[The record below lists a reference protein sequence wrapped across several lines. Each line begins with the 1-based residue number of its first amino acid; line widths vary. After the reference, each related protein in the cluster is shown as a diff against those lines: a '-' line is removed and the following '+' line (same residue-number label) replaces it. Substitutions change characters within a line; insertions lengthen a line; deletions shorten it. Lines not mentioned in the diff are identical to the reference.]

1 MDSLTPEDI
10 QFFSDEENWMS
21 GPTYDL
27 DLTVAATDLKAL
39 QEAISS
45 SPGISPWEPRAE
57 WSRSILRPRDDSFR
71 PVGLFHIHRVR
82 DAVVSYRLVI
92 YPPSMKHACGLEIWQ
107 NPKSETSILALRDL
121 HESLLE
127 LVRWINARVLVLR
140 SSVFDETN
148 SEPQLE
154 DAQGFLWMFSDLA
167 SQIGWTGRTFEHWT
181 GIPL

>member
-1 MDSLTPEDI
+1 MNLSPEDI
-10 QFFSDEENWMS
+10 QFFSDEKNWMS

-45 SPGISPWEPRAE
+45 FPKMLPWQPRE
-57 WSRSILRPRDDSFR
+57 ECPRSILRPRDAAFQ
-71 PVGLFHIHRVR
+71 PVGLFHVYRVH
-82 DAVVSYRLVI
+82 DALVSYRLVM
-92 YPPSMKHACGLEIWQ
+92 YPPIIKHVCGLEIWQ
-107 NPKSETSILALRDL
+107 NPKTEANILALRGL

-127 LVRWINARVLVLR
+127 LVRWINARVPVLR
-140 SSVFDETN
+140 SSVFDEAN

-154 DAQGFLWMFSDLA
+154 DAQGFFWLFSDLA
-167 SQIGWTGRTFEHWT
+167 LQIGWTGRTFEHWT

>member
-1 MDSLTPEDI
+1 MDLSDEDI

-27 DLTVAATDLKAL
+27 ALTVATTDLKAL

-45 SPGISPWEPRAE
+45 FPDLLPWKPREE
-57 WSRSILRPRDDSFR
+57 WSRSILLPRDGFFK
-71 PVGLFHIHRVR
+71 PVGLFHVHRVR
-82 DAVVSYRLVI
+82 DALVSYRLVI
-92 YPPSMKHACGLEIWQ
+92 YPPSMTYVCGLEIWQ
-107 NPKSETSILALRDL
+107 HPKTEANILALREL
-121 HESLLE
+121 HYSLLE
-127 LVRWINARVLVLR
+127 LVRWINVHVPVLR

-154 DAQGFLWMFSDLA
+154 DAQGFFWLFSDLA
-167 SQIGWTGRTFEHWT
+167 EEIGRTGRTFEHWT

>member
-10 QFFSDEENWMS
+10 QFFSDEENWMF

-27 DLTVAATDLKAL
+27 ALTVAATDLKAL
-39 QEAISS
+39 QQAISS
-45 SPGISPWEPRAE
+45 FPGMLPWKSRDKNQ
-57 WSRSILRPRDDSFR
+57 RSILLPRDGSFR
-71 PVGLFHIHRVR
+71 PVGLFHVHRVR
-82 DAVVSYRLVI
+82 DGFALYLLVI
-92 YPPSMKHACGLEIWQ
+92 YPPSMKHTCGLEIWQ
-107 NPKSETSILALRDL
+107 NPKTEANILALREL

-154 DAQGFLWMFSDLA
+154 DAQGFFWMFSDLA

>member
-27 DLTVAATDLKAL
+27 ALTVAATDLKAL
-39 QEAISS
+39 EEAISS
-45 SPGISPWEPRAE
+45 FPDLLPWKSRDKNQ
-57 WSRSILRPRDDSFR
+57 RSILLPRDGSFR
-71 PVGLFHIHRVR
+71 PVGLFHLHRVR
-82 DAVVSYRLVI
+82 DGLVSYRLVI
-92 YPPSMKHACGLEIWQ
+92 YPPSMTYVCGLEIWQ
-107 NPKSETSILALRDL
+107 NPKTEANILALHEL
-121 HESLLE
+121 HDSLLE
-127 LVRWINARVLVLR
+127 LVRWINLRVPVLR

-148 SEPQLE
+148 SEPHLE